1 MSITQNRKLMEYSHD
16 HHLDG
21 ISEPSLRALIE
32 QRSGYTLAKAGH
44 FLEFQDRINRELLQ
58 HRVITANRYTAWFRL
73 GRQTLEQVRAFVIQ
87 FSVFSNQFLVAQ
99 LQKMINADT
108 VEGMRASKEI
118 LANEIGVVFKGPRPD
133 LKHPGETEREGDP
146 ELVATEGSVEGGV
159 FHFRAAHFEWL
170 MRIAG
175 KLDLEFAAV
184 GKRRQGT
191 PSTLFYCDELIRLY
205 GSPDYRTS
213 QAASYA
219 VENWAA
225 AGFWD
230 ELIEGLTRFNQRT
243 GSDLPLAFFTWHS
256 RLEAQHARHTQ
267 EELEELYCT
276 RDLDEDHFIQVG
288 NEMLDGVAAFWEGLE
303 AQRKQ
308 IMKVRRPNSALQ
320 FN

>member
-1 MSITQNRKLMEYSHD
+1 MIVSQKHLLQTLASR
-16 HHLDG
+16 HHLEG
-21 ISEPSLRALIE
+21 LSEPSLRAIIE
-32 QRSGYTLAKAGH
+32 HKAGYSVKQAH
-44 FLEFQDRINRELLQ
+44 RFLEFQQRINRELLQ
-58 HRVITANRYTAWFRL
+58 HRVITNNAYTAWFRRGQQSRL
-73 GRQTLEQVRAFVIQ
+73 QVRAFTIQ

-108 VEGMRASKEI
+108 LEGMRASKEI
-118 LANEIGVVFKGPRPD
+118 LANEIGVLFNGPRPILQD
-133 LKHPGETEREGDP
+133 SQEADREGDP
-146 ELVATEGSVEGGV
+146 KLVATQGSIDGGV

-175 KLDLEFAAV
+175 KLDLNFSEV

-191 PSTLFYCDELIRLY
+191 RPTLHYCDELIRLY
-205 GSPDYRTS
+205 GSPDYEVS

-230 ELIEGLTRFNQRT
+230 ELVEGLGKFNQRT
-243 GSDLPLAFFTWHS
+243 SAALPLAFFTWHG

-276 RDLDEDHFIQVG
+276 SDLDEDRFIRVG
-288 NEMLDGVAAFWEGLE
+288 NEMLEGVAVFWDGLNE
-303 AQRKQ
+303 QRKR
-308 IMKVRRPNSALQ
+308 I
-320 FN
+320 